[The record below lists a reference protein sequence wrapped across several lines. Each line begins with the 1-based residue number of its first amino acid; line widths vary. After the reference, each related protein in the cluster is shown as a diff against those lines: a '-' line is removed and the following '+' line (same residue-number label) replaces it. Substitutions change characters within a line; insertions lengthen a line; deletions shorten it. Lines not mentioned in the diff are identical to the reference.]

1 MDVAVVVAY
10 LPYLEGRHGRPRPET
25 TRLPGNISVSASTRM
40 ARRGY
45 ADGDAEKREERRAHP
60 QIRFRY
66 SSVRQRTVRTASGGG
81 TRARRAMPLPC
92 PRGVG
97 VQQPRNGKAAG
108 LPSRRPF
115 RLPGSLRCGVQ
126 GRPPAGSS
134 HARASRT
141 VPGRLRGYVGRRSV
155 RPSDSTPRRR

>member
-1 MDVAVVVAY
+1 MVGHGQKPPVHPATS
-10 LPYLEGRHGRPRPET
+10 PSPHRHVWHGGDTPMATLRNERRGGPIPR
-25 TRLPGNISVSASTRM
+25 SASDTTPSDN
-40 ARRGY
+40 ALC
-45 ADGDAEKREERRAHP
+45 AQP
-60 QIRFRY
+60 
-66 SSVRQRTVRTASGGG
+66 GGG